1 MPQGSYR
8 HELDYPW
15 GLLSALDLALGEKTD
30 EQDELMNAALML
42 TKNNMKDDQ
51 NHALFCEPTSEFMGK
66 NNFKRAERLFAV
78 VCVFAKQG
86 KQRFC
91 TNKVAVRYF
100 ELNTNLQLN

>member
-30 EQDELMNAALML
+30 EQDELMNAALIPA
-42 TKNNMKDDQ
+42 KNNMKDDQ

-66 NNFKRAERLFAV
+66 ITSKGRNTYLQCCASQPSEK
-78 VCVFAKQG
+78 
-86 KQRFC
+86 
-91 TNKVAVRYF
+91 NKGSEQTR
-100 ELNTNLQLN
+100 

>member
-30 EQDELMNAALML
+30 EQDELMNAALMPA
-42 TKNNMKDDQ
+42 KNNMKDDQ

-66 NNFKRAERLFAV
+66 ITSKGRNAYLQCCESPPSEE
-78 VCVFAKQG
+78 
-86 KQRFC
+86 
-91 TNKVAVRYF
+91 NKGSEQTR
-100 ELNTNLQLN
+100 

>member
-30 EQDELMNAALML
+30 DEDELMNAALMPA
-42 TKNNMKDDQ
+42 KNNMKDDQ

-66 NNFKRAERLFAV
+66 ITSKGAKRLFAV
-78 VCVFAKQG
+78 LCVSAKRG
-86 KQRFC
+86 KQRFR
-91 TNKVAVRYF
+91 TNKVAARDF
-100 ELNTNLQLN
+100 EL